1 LFTVFVRHKT
11 HHEQFG
17 ASGKLCNTDIMRNVL
32 FLTTMN
38 KRWMRL
44 AVVVAIG
51 GGLVWAAAAEEKFH
65 TRLAPVP
72 MDARMRST
80 VAGLGSATAT
90 LSGDKLVISGTFED
104 LVSPATTAQLHLSR
118 VTGVRGPAVFDL
130 TVTQATSGTVSGNI
144 ELSSDQVEALRKG
157 RFYIQI
163 QSVKAP
169 DGNLW
174 GWLVR

>member
-1 LFTVFVRHKT
+1 MN
-11 HHEQFG
+11 EPFG
-17 ASGKLCNTDIMRNVL
+17 ATGKLFNTDIMPNVL

-38 KRWMRL
+38 KRTAWMWRALVATL
-44 AVVVAIG
+44 AV
-51 GGLVWAAAAEEKFH
+51 GLVWAAAAEEKFH

-72 MDARMRST
+72 LDARMRST

-90 LSGDKLVISGTFED
+90 LSGNKLAISGTFD
-104 LVSPATTAQLHLSR
+104 GLVSPATTAQLHLSR

-144 ELSSDQVEALRKG
+144 ELSSDQVEALKKG

-174 GWLVR
+174 GWLMH